1 VLVRFVLSGI
11 FACGL
16 TVSLFAL
23 SARPADPPTADE
35 KKAIDLVV
43 KSGGKAE
50 IDPRLPAAA
59 RVSAKYESAGDAVFA
74 NLKKSPAAGA
84 IGALDIF
91 DAIRCTEKGFAAL
104 KDLPNLRKLT
114 LGKSEMT
121 PARVNAIGQCKE
133 LRVLYL
139 AGCGLTDAGLAGLKK
154 LTLLESL
161 DISDNPQ
168 VTDRGMATVKTLE
181 RLQVLYL
188 AKTGIT
194 DKGLA
199 ELKVLDG
206 LRTLNVGGTKVTADA
221 AEKFADEMPNLRAVR
236 R

>member
-1 VLVRFVLSGI
+1 MLAVF
-11 FACGL
+11 GL
-16 TVSLFAL
+16 GVK
-23 SARPADPPTADE
+23 SAEPPTDDE
-35 KKAIDLVV
+35 KKVIDHIV

-50 IDPRLPAAA
+50 IDPKLPAAG
-59 RVSAKYESAGDAVFA
+59 RVSAKFEAATDAVLA
-74 NLKKSPAAGA
+74 SLKKSPSLGA
-84 IGALDIF
+84 IDIY
-91 DAIRCTEKGFAAL
+91 DATRCTDKGFAAL

-121 PARVNAIGQCKE
+121 PARVNAIAQYKE

-139 AGCGLTDAGLAGLKK
+139 SGSGLTDTELVSLKK
-154 LTLLESL
+154 LTFLEAL

-168 VTDRGMATVKTLE
+168 VTDRGMASVKTLE

-188 AKTGIT
+188 AKTSIT
-194 DKGLA
+194 DKGLF

-206 LRTLNVGGTKVTADA
+206 LRSLYVGGTKVTADA

>member
-1 VLVRFVLSGI
+1 MRFSLSAV
-11 FACGL
+11 FACAL
-16 TVSLFAL
+16 LATLFTL
-23 SARPADPPTADE
+23 SAKPADPPTDDE
-35 KKAIDLVV
+35 KKAMDFVV

-50 IDPRLPAAA
+50 IDAKFPVGS
-59 RVSAKYESAGDAVFA
+59 RVFAKFESATDAVLA
-74 NLKKSPAAGA
+74 SLKKAPS
-84 IGALDIF
+84 IGAVDVY
-91 DAIRCTEKGFAAL
+91 DATRCTDKGFAAL

-121 PARVNAIGQCKE
+121 PARVNGISQCKE

-139 AGCGLTDAGLAGLKK
+139 PGSGLTDAELMSLKK
-154 LTLLESL
+154 LTFLEAL

-188 AKTGIT
+188 AKTSIT
-194 DKGLA
+194 DKGLM

-206 LRTLNVGGTKVTADA
+206 LRQLYVGGTKVTADA
-221 AEKFADEMPNLRAVR
+221 AEKFADEMPNLRTVR